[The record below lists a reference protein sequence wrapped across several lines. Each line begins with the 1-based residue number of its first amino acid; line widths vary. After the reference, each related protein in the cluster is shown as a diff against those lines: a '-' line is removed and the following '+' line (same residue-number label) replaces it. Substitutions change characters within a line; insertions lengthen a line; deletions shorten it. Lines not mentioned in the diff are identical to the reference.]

1 LIKSRISYYVQLVS
15 FTMALVVPAL
25 AVLIGVGL
33 AVDVLYCAGYA
44 WGVGL
49 TAALWHRLTVAE

>member
-1 LIKSRISYYVQLVS
+1 MKLRISYYVQLVS
-15 FTMALVVPAL
+15 FTLALVVPAL

-44 WGVGL
+44 WGVGVI
-49 TAALWHRLTVAE
+49 AALWNRLTVAE

>member
-1 LIKSRISYYVQLVS
+1 MKSRISYYVQLVS

-33 AVDVLYCAGYA
+33 AVDVLYCALYA
-44 WGVGL
+44 WVVGV
-49 TAALWHRLTVAE
+49 AAAMWNRLTVAE